1 MSNLFI
7 LLVPWNF
14 HSIKFL
20 SNSNQGS
27 YKCNIISLFNFNF
40 NFIALVSFF
49 RKVWDKSDPWG
60 TWEHGE
66 KRWKKTVKK
75 RVRSNGQTI
84 NTCGFSATPRN
95 CILLQLVSWDSQ
107 LATVWRGTKLLYF
120 DEKLSVW
127 VMNSFSLKTDCR
139 AVKGKQ
145 FCMNSLLD

>member
-27 YKCNIISLFNFNF
+27 YKCTIISLFNFNF

-49 RKVWDKSDPWG
+49 RKVWDKSDPCG
-60 TWEHGE
+60 TWEHGGKNGE
-66 KRWKKTVKK
+66 KTRMQQRTDHQHV
-75 RVRSNGQTI
+75 Q
-84 NTCGFSATPRN
+84 FFRN
-95 CILLQLVSWDSQ
+95 ASKLHIAAASFMRQP
-107 LATVWRGTKLLYF
+107 AAGWRGTILLYF

-127 VMNSFSLKTDCR
+127 VMNSFSLKTDSR
-139 AVKGKQ
+139 TVKESQ
-145 FCMNSLLD
+145 FCMNSFLE